1 MQELMS
7 ERSIQLQTQLALAD
21 ASTSVDSVGWPI
33 VPHGPSQA
41 ERHVK
46 NKPRFAEFA
55 CSHTE
60 VGVYFPLRPSLAAE

>member
-7 ERSIQLQTQLALAD
+7 ERSIQLRSQLALGD

-55 CSHTE
+55 CSYTE
-60 VGVYFPLRPSLAAE
+60 VSISFPL